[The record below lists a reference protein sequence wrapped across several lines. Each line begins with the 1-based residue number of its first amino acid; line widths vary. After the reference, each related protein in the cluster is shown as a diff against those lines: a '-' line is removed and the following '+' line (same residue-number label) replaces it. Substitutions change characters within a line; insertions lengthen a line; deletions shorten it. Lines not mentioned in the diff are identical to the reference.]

1 MANNPERV
9 RVRGVT
15 IHRPVIYGNTAT
27 VMTAKERESCAFPD
41 HTHRWTVA
49 VRSAASTNDMD
60 IVGGADD
67 LGYFIKRVAFKLHET
82 YATPTRNIDKPPFE
96 VTETGWG
103 EFEIQIKITFI
114 AESGEKAITFYHHL
128 KLHPWTLT
136 GDPEIP
142 PLEQAIALGPV
153 HSWQYDEIVFTDPY
167 QSFLNILTAHPP
179 TPLPKMKRRP
189 VPFHTANPGA
199 LEASKGGLP
208 EFTVAME
215 KEEAE
220 RLEAAKK
227 SVIAQQNKWRATLIE
242 REKDLEKLQ
251 KELNERS

>member
-1 MANNPERV
+1 M
-9 RVRGVT
+9 
-15 IHRPVIYGNTAT
+15 
-27 VMTAKERESCAFPD
+27 
-41 HTHRWTVA
+41 
-49 VRSAASTNDMD
+49 
-60 IVGGADD
+60 
-67 LGYFIKRVAFKLHET
+67 
-82 YATPTRNIDKPPFE
+82 
-96 VTETGWG
+96 TETGCVRSVLRYLPNFLGSHLRRWG
-103 EFEIQIKITFI
+103 EFEIQIKITFV

-167 QSFLNILTAHPP
+167 QSFLNILVAHPP
-179 TPLPKMKRRP
+179 TPLPKTKRRP

-199 LEASKGGLP
+199 LEASKGGVP

-220 RLEAAKK
+220 RLETAKK
-227 SVIAQQNKWRATLIE
+227 SVIAQQNKWRAMLIE
-242 REKDLEKLQ
+242 REKELEKLQ